1 MNTLKIQI
9 PDGFKIDSFDVES
22 GEVIFAP
29 LPKDIKERIKNF
41 GDVLKYHGITMSE
54 FMLRYGDL
62 KLDEQAYIQL
72 KMIASAL
79 NEGWTPDW
87 ENGKWDKYYPW
98 FVMGSASGVGFSF
111 GDYDRWHSRSGVSS
125 RLCFKSAELAKYAGN
140 QFLEIYKI
148 FMTLK

>member
-22 GEVIFAP
+22 GEVKFAP

-54 FMLRYGDL
+54 FTLKYGSL
-62 KLDEQAYIQL
+62 ELDEQAYIQL
-72 KMIASAL
+72 KMIVSAL
-79 NEGWTPDW
+79 NEGWTPNW

-98 FVMGSASGVGFSF
+98 FEMGSASGVGFSY
-111 GDYDRWHSRSGVSS
+111 YDCAIWNSHSTVGS

-148 FMTLK
+148 FMILK